1 MISAFARGAQVLG
14 DERYLEAAGRA
25 ADFVMSRMYDPTD
38 AALLRRFRDGEA
50 AIPAFLDDYA
60 FFVQGLL
67 DLYEA
72 GFDVRRL
79 EAALELTELMVAR
92 FEDTAGGG
100 FFATAAGQGTVIL
113 RLKDDYDGAEPS
125 GNSIAIL
132 NLLRLGQM
140 TGARAFRDVAE
151 KALAAFAGR
160 LIAAPIALP
169 QMCAALEYAR
179 AAPIEVVLAGSKE
192 ASAPFLAELNRR
204 YLPNKAVLLVNRESR
219 ELLERHAPQIAAMEE
234 LQGAATAYVCEN
246 FACRMPTNDPEEF
259 AKLLDAPRGRGAG
272 GS

>member
-1 MISAFARGAQVLG
+1 
-14 DERYLEAAGRA
+14 
-25 ADFVMSRMYDPTD
+25 
-38 AALLRRFRDGEA
+38 
-50 AIPAFLDDYA
+50 
-60 FFVQGLL
+60 
-67 DLYEA
+67 
-72 GFDVRRL
+72 
-79 EAALELTELMVAR
+79 
-92 FEDTAGGG
+92 
-100 FFATAAGQGTVIL
+100 
-113 RLKDDYDGAEPS
+113 
-125 GNSIAIL
+125 
-132 NLLRLGQM
+132 
-140 TGARAFRDVAE
+140 
-151 KALAAFAGR
+151 
-160 LIAAPIALP
+160 
-169 QMCAALEYAR
+169 MCAALEYAR